1 MARHGAYIPVR
12 FVSLVRR
19 LRTIW
24 PLALWELVVGLGA
37 ASILTVLFVGL
48 GHYVVRPERLD
59 FDRTVSSVVYSF
71 ANPTLTAALLLLT
84 NLAAAIVTV
93 PLFALMVGY
102 LMAHRR
108 IHAAALVVV
117 SGRGAAISDPLLKG
131 IYQRTRPD
139 LIVPLDVAGGYSFPS
154 GHAVMAVVTFG
165 LLAYLVGR
173 RLTKWAR
180 VLVTAVAA
188 AVILLVVAFTR
199 VYLGVHYPTDVMGS
213 LLVGGAW
220 LIATILA
227 LRRVGLPDGAYLRRT
242 PRFPTKA

>member
-12 FVSLVRR
+12 PTSLVRR

-37 ASILTVLFVGL
+37 AAILTVLFVAL

-59 FDRTVSSVVYSF
+59 FDRTVSSLVYSS
-71 ANPTLTAALLLLT
+71 ANPTLTAAMVLLT
-84 NLAAAIVTV
+84 NLGAAIVTV
-93 PLFALMVGY
+93 PLFAVMVGY

-108 IHAAALVVV
+108 IRAAALVVV
-117 SGRGAAISDPLLKG
+117 SALGAAGSDPVLKG
-131 IYQRTRPD
+131 IYQRARPD

-154 GHAVMAVVTFG
+154 GHAVMAVVTYG
-165 LLAYLVGR
+165 LLAYLLGR

-180 VLVTAVAA
+180 ALVTVVAA
-188 AVILLVVAFTR
+188 ALALLVAFTR

-213 LLVGGAW
+213 LLVGGA
-220 LIATILA
+220 
-227 LRRVGLPDGAYLRRT
+227 
-242 PRFPTKA
+242 